1 MNPLPAF
8 SATLPAV
15 SFRLRRSSQAFLFF
29 ATCAVSSVLLAQT
42 DPNPNAADAANANGR
57 NRRGQNGTGAQG
69 GRGNFNPEEMQQRM
83 NAMLREQFDV
93 SDDAEWKLISD
104 RINVVSELRRTAMNV
119 GGGFG
124 GLRGGPGAMPG
135 GGGRGGRGGAN
146 PEQDAL
152 RQAVT
157 DKLPEAEIK
166 ARLERLREVRKA
178 NEEKL
183 TKAQE
188 ELRAI
193 LSVRQEAVA
202 VMAGLLP

>member
-1 MNPLPAF
+1 MNSSFAF
-8 SATLPAV
+8 VTSRT
-15 SFRLRRSSQAFLFF
+15 RRSLQIS
-29 ATCAVSSVLLAQT
+29 LLALGCTLTSGIFAQV
-42 DPNPNAADAANANGR
+42 DPNAAGGDANGR
-57 NRRGQNGTGAQG
+57 NRRGQNAGGQG
-69 GRGNFNPEEMQQRM
+69 GRGGNFNPEEMQQRVS
-83 NAMLREQFDV
+83 AMLREQFDV

-104 RINVVSELRRTAMNV
+104 RMTAITELRRNTMV
-119 GGGFG
+119 LGGGAFA
-124 GLRGGPGAMPG
+124 GLRGGAGGAPG
-135 GGGRGGRGGAN
+135 GGGRGGRGGASA
-146 PEQDAL
+146 EQDAL

-166 ARLERLREVRKA
+166 SRLERLREVRKA

-183 TKAQE
+183 VKAQE